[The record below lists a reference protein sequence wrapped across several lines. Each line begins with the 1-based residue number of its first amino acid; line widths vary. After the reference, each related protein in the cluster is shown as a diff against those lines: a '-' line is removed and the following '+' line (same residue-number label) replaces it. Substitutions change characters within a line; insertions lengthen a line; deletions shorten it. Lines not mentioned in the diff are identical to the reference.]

1 MGSKKNHQ
9 DSAHQILQG
18 LRDMKVCQAFQV
30 EITISFVSEPLFM
43 NKYGLE
49 TKEIFLQHSYTKN
62 LSVPQA
68 KQAWPKT
75 ELQKLYF

>member
-18 LRDMKVCQAFQV
+18 LRDMKSMSG
-30 EITISFVSEPLFM
+30 ISGWNHNFLC
-43 NKYGLE
+43 LRAL
-49 TKEIFLQHSYTKN
+49 KEIFLQHSYTKN